1 MSSVS
6 AELRDGVLTLE
17 FPQYILDLA
26 VHGDSQAP
34 VCLVHLQAPA
44 GPSSTA
50 PLSKTEVA
58 QAVANETFVVPV
70 PCGPHDVQFFPVK
83 QHYLAMT
90 MNHEAEEQ
98 ARFLWTGP
106 SGDLALLHRQEP
118 PEEPGMVRLTA
129 LRLSLAKVLASM
141 PHLHPDARILV
152 AVSKTFQNHEIRFVN
167 AVPEDDQY
175 LEITQCR
182 NVDSVSDKHWGL
194 KVQVPKKQAADFR
207 QELEGAGLCVEE
219 IRRTDSW

>member
-1 MSSVS
+1 MACSVS
-6 AELRDGVLTLE
+6 AELHDGVLTLE
-17 FPQYILDLA
+17 FPQYILDLS

-44 GPSSTA
+44 GPSSTV
-50 PLSKTEVA
+50 PMSKDEVIK
-58 QAVANETFVVPV
+58 AVVDQTFVVPV
-70 PCGPHDVQFFPVK
+70 PCGPHDVQFLPVQ

-129 LRLSLAKVLASM
+129 LRPSLAKVLASM
-141 PHLHPDARILV
+141 PHVRPDARILV
-152 AVSKTFQNHEIRFVN
+152 AVSKTFKNHEIRFVE

-175 LEITQCR
+175 MEITQCR
-182 NVDSVSDKHWGL
+182 DVGSVLDARLGV
-194 KVQVPKKQAADFR
+194 KVQVQAEHASAAR
-207 QELEGAGLCVEE
+207 QELEAAGLKVEVE
-219 IRRTDSW
+219 